1 MKKALGFII
10 IFILL
15 IIAVFVYLYNDKIY
29 MFVAKTINGNNEV
42 VKLGKVN
49 KYYRDYDFMFVKNT
63 DNFKPKN
70 KNDLYNIVYT
80 VINSGRGEFTFYC
93 DDSYESCINDVE
105 ELANDQSTL
114 SDINNYVHPFNSF
127 DHIETEYNTL
137 GKITIMITKNYSFE
151 DIKLINDKIDEVYDS
166 LVLDNSSLND
176 NILRVHDYIINNT
189 TYDSEFADNGS
200 SEHKSSIAYGPLFE
214 GYAICGGYTDLMQLF
229 LERMNIKSYRVS
241 SNEHVWNAVYY
252 NNKWLNLDLTWDDPV
267 SDDGKD
273 YLNHDY
279 FLITTTKL
287 KEIEKTQHDID
298 FNHYPEL
305 KEA

>member
-1 MKKALGFII
+1 MKKIFGIVT
-10 IFILL
+10 IFIL
-15 IIAVFVYLYNDKIY
+15 IVIALCVYLYNNQIY
-29 MFVAKTINGNNEV
+29 MFVAKIINGNNKEIV
-42 VKLGKVN
+42 MDKVN
-49 KYYRDYDFMFVKNT
+49 EYYRDYDFGFVKNT
-63 DNFKPKN
+63 SNFKPKN
-70 KNDLYNIVYT
+70 KNDLYNIFYT
-80 VINSGRGEFTFYC
+80 VINSGKTEFTFFC
-93 DDSYESCINDVE
+93 DDKYEGCINDVE

-137 GKITIMITKNYSFE
+137 GRVTILITKNYSTE
-151 DIKLINDKIDEVYDS
+151 EIDLINNKIDEIYNS
-166 LVLDNSSLND
+166 LVYNDSSLND

-189 TYDSEFADNGS
+189 KYDSEFADTGS

-229 LERMNIKSYRVS
+229 LERMNVKSYRVS
-241 SNEHVWNAVYY
+241 SNEHVWNAIYY
-252 NNKWLNLDLTWDDPV
+252 NDKWLNLDLTWDDPV
-267 SDDGKD
+267 SDDGQN

-279 FLITTTKL
+279 FLITTSKL
-287 KEIEKTQHDID
+287 SDIEKTQHDID